1 MTVGEP
7 TVAPTSLH
15 TFPDATHTV
24 QDTTVLTID
33 RRPVGS
39 VSAAEA
45 VEGVSQAIGDLS
57 PFGVEVTTGPFMHP
71 ARLAPDHPLVTSF
84 STVIQRVIQ
93 ERPAIVYSS
102 ASADAD
108 LLNHA
113 GIAVSAMGPA
123 RSGWRIPTTT
133 SPCGRSPRP

>member
-1 MTVGEP
+1 
-7 TVAPTSLH
+7 
-15 TFPDATHTV
+15 
-24 QDTTVLTID
+24 
-33 RRPVGS
+33 VGS

-57 PFGVEVTTGPFMHP
+57 PFGVEVTAGPFMHP

-84 STVIQRVIQ
+84 AGVIQRVIQ

-102 ASADAD
+102 ASADAG

-113 GIAVSAMGPA
+113 GIPCISYGPGSVRLAHTDDDVVSLRQVAEASQVLASWA
-123 RSGWRIPTTT
+123 RT
-133 SPCGRSPRP
+133 